1 MEIRNRWTSDIIAE
15 GETLLAAAESKKA
28 NLREADLYGADL
40 YMANLSGANLR
51 RATLRGANLCEADL
65 SRANLS
71 GANLCEANLSGANL
85 SGADLREADLCGA
98 NLSGADFRGAK
109 YGEDS
114 LLKYLAI
121 GPIGSRNDYL
131 QVFITCNNVAVRTGC
146 FSGTLD
152 DLAKRTN
159 RDDYKAAISF
169 IKNTV
174 ESVRK

>member
-28 NLREADLYGADL
+28 D
-40 YMANLSGANLR
+40 
-51 RATLRGANLCEADL
+51 
-65 SRANLS
+65 
-71 GANLCEANLSGANL
+71 L
-85 SGADLREADLCGA
+85 SGADLWGINLRGAD
-98 NLSGADFRGAK
+98 LSGADFRGAK
-109 YGEDS
+109 YGDDL

-152 DLAKRTN
+152 DLAERTD
-159 RDDYKAAISF
+159 RDDYNAAISF